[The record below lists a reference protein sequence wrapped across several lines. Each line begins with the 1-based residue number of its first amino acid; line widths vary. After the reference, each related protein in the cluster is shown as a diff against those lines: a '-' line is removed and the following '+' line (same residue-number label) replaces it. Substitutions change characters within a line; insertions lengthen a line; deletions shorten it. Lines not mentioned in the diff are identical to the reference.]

1 MFLSSLCLVASGNL
15 NVYRKLK
22 DEVKEDDAKEEA
34 NSRSSLHQEIDSL
47 HGKKETGSKSPSHT
61 NGQDVFTVEAETC
74 SEVLLFHGIIL
85 RSQLVEMFKNKV
97 FFDEAEG
104 VSYLLACI
112 DNDLL

>member
-1 MFLSSLCLVASGNL
+1 MH
-15 NVYRKLK
+15 RKLK
-22 DEVKEDDAKEEA
+22 DEVKEDDTKEEA
-34 NSRSSLHQEIDSL
+34 NSRSSLHQQIDR
-47 HGKKETGSKSPSHT
+47 KKETGSKSLSHT

-97 FFDEAEG
+97 FFDETKG

-112 DNDLL
+112 ANDYYLSFCHPFSLKHNSL